1 MSDKAQGGGGQTGE
15 DQHERLN
22 REFTELLQEVRTA
35 ILGLQVLFVF
45 LLRAPFSQNF
55 SSISIW
61 EEYVFYATLLC
72 TALSAALLIAPAPHH
87 RLLWRQHHREER
99 IELGNRLIIAGL
111 SFLALAM
118 VGSVFLITEFLF
130 GGIGAVVTTV
140 SVGLVVL
147 WLWYVQP
154 LLLRMRR

>member
-1 MSDKAQGGGGQTGE
+1 MSDNERKGGERNGE
-15 DQHERLN
+15 NQQARLN
-22 REFTELLQEVRTA
+22 REFAELLYEVRTA
-35 ILGLQVLFVF
+35 ILGVQVLFVF

-55 SSISIW
+55 SSISIL

-99 IELGNRLIIAGL
+99 IELGNRLVMAGL

-130 GGIGAVVTTV
+130 GGIGAVVTSV

-147 WLWYVQP
+147 WLWYGQP

>member
-1 MSDKAQGGGGQTGE
+1 VSDNERKGGERNDENQPA
-15 DQHERLN
+15 RLN
-22 REFTELLQEVRTA
+22 REFAELLYEVRTA
-35 ILGLQVLFVF
+35 ILGVQVLFVF

-55 SSISIW
+55 SSISIL

-87 RLLWRQHHREER
+87 RLLWRQHHKEER

-130 GGIGAVVTTV
+130 GGVGAVVTTV
-140 SVGLVVL
+140 SVGLVFL
-147 WLWYVQP
+147 WLWYGQP